1 MLTDGLE
8 CCGLLWCFYQTLI
21 LTAPIHCRASI
32 AETLMQRHISTNLM
46 KKQTHPN
53 LWWPSF
59 LAELF
64 LYEWPN
70 ITRLWS
76 WTYLWRSECRASR
89 GSYRRLWHTV
99 QRDWSCEERSG
110 MKTAADGWRSRPWR
124 EDRSN
129 SQRETESRIERSWTA
144 ADGTRRCTP
153 GSLRRRD
160 ETICLRDGPAQPWHA
175 APPLLLWAKTARP
188 QRCSPP
194 APLRHTPPEQRQRQ
208 CSATRAHKLWIVN
221 VFHSSGCSA
230 VDHIQEDSTQQSTM
244 GQFY

>member
-1 MLTDGLE
+1 MDWSGVDYCDVFIRLSFWRHPFTAEHPLLRHWCRDTFLQIWWRNKLILILDGLHFW
-8 CCGLLWCFYQTLI
+8 LNYSFMSDQTL
-21 LTAPIHCRASI
+21 L
-32 AETLMQRHISTNLM
+32 NV
-46 KKQTHPN
+46 
-53 LWWPSF
+53 
-59 LAELF
+59 
-64 LYEWPN
+64 
-70 ITRLWS
+70 WS
-76 WTYLWRSECRASR
+76 WTYLWRSECRASH

-99 QRDWSCEERSG
+99 QRDRSCEERSG

-124 EDRSN
+124 EDRS
-129 SQRETESRIERSWTA
+129 SSRRETERRIEHSWTA